1 MLVGADP
8 DRREEGGAVAEG
20 DKQRGPDG
28 LEVPG
33 GPPPAPRAP
42 RPSVDLTGDAGWLF
56 ATRVLGLAGAAAL
69 LGLSVW
75 LGHAAIRSGASLPA
89 ALAMFAGALVL
100 LGAGL
105 FAAIVG
111 VLGWPARMPGRADPL
126 EVKAGDLGLPTDP
139 EAYQD
144 GGLAEAATA
153 YTAPEAELIA
163 GVLKGADIP
172 AWVDAP
178 RVANL
183 YGTTSPALFP
193 GGIRVLVPMG
203 RLADARELLAEHRPA
218 PAPEGPEDDRRPR
231 WLVRLF
237 ATLIVSS
244 FASGILI
251 SVCFMVLSA
260 FVDVPEGA
268 LWAVGLPLTL
278 VITAVLMV
286 VAHRTLGRRPS

>member
-1 MLVGADP
+1 MIGMLVEADP
-8 DRREEGGAVAEG
+8 QRSREGTAVAQG
-20 DKQRGPDG
+20 DKQGGPDG
-28 LEVPG
+28 AEVPG
-33 GPPPAPRAP
+33 GGPPAP
-42 RPSVDLTGDAGWLF
+42 RPSVDLTGGAGWPF

-75 LGHAAIRSGASLPA
+75 LGHAAMRSGASLPA
-89 ALAMFAGALVL
+89 ALAMFAGAFVL
-100 LGAGL
+100 LGAAL
-105 FAAIVG
+105 TAAIVG
-111 VLGWPARMPGRADPL
+111 VLGCPVRAPGRADPL

-163 GVLKGADIP
+163 GVLKGAGIP

-193 GGIRVLVPMG
+193 GGVRVLVPLG
-203 RLADARELLAEHRPA
+203 RLADAKQLLAEYRPA
-218 PAPEGPEDDRRPR
+218 PAPEEGEDARRPR
-231 WLVRLF
+231 RWVHFLAAFF
-237 ATLIVSS
+237 AFGALAT
-244 FASGILI
+244 ILT
-251 SVCFMVLSA
+251 SVTYLLLGA
-260 FVDVPEGA
+260 FVQVPEA
-268 LWAVGLPLTL
+268 AFWTVGLPLTL
-278 VITAVLMV
+278 VIATILMV